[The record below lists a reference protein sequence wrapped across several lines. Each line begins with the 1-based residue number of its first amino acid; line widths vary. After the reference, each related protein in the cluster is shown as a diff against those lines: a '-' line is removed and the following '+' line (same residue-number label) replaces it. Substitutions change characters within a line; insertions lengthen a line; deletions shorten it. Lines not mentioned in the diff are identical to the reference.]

1 MKSRD
6 IVHSMS
12 RDFLCFGVLMCR
24 VIVPFLWVGVSGY
37 MPSVFKGRV
46 CRLCGKH
53 VRWFS
58 LHSKFIFLE
67 VCRVTGR
74 FSRENVNKTNRSG
87 VYSTLVFE
95 VCRVNGFRVATV
107 GGFDCIHLRSGARGG
122 RACSGRP
129 AGRGGGCISIISSGE
144 KLKGKGRG
152 V

>member
-1 MKSRD
+1 M
-6 IVHSMS
+6 
-12 RDFLCFGVLMCR
+12 FWGVGSLF
-24 VIVPFLWVGVSGY
+24 PGY
-37 MPSVFKGRV
+37 RPSVFKGRV

-87 VYSTLVFE
+87 VYSTLLFE
-95 VCRVNGFRVATV
+95 GCRVNGFRVATV

-129 AGRGGGCISIISSGE
+129 AGVAVNDVATDVSTVLDKTAGWKYQQVLTQNTTGPTF
-144 KLKGKGRG
+144 LMP
-152 V
+152 